1 MARPS
6 LPLGA
11 HGKIARTQLPD
22 GRWRASCRIRD
33 MDGVTRK
40 VYRET
45 PAGQRDRTGAV
56 AERYLLEAL
65 LERGLP
71 QDGEI
76 SAATKVEVLW
86 TEYRKQLVDGD
97 RSPATME
104 DYDRLAARICAGIG
118 QQSIREASTQQLDRF
133 LREMAD
139 RHGVPT
145 ARKTRGILSGMFKIA
160 VRYGALTTNP
170 VREVSDLASRR
181 TARKRSKSMDAA
193 ALAQLLHDVRHSTAP
208 CPVVLSDWQKK
219 KGLRTTSKPGQIPTV
234 AQYCDGADLADVITM
249 FAATGC
255 RISELLG
262 IRWKD
267 LDLEAR
273 SVTISGKVIR
283 VRRAGIIREST
294 TKSAA
299 GMRTLPLPGFA
310 VEMLEAR
317 ERRADMVFPSA
328 VDTYRDPDTVSR
340 QWRQVR
346 AALGLEWVTTHT
358 FRKTVATLIDE
369 EGLSARGAA
378 DHLGHAQVSMTTD
391 VYFGRGRTHS
401 VVADALDAVVGG
413 SNRYVSGTS
422 EHPQTKKDP
431 R

>member
-86 TEYRKQLVDGD
+86 TEYRKQLIDGD

-219 KGLRTTSKPGQIPTV
+219 KGLRTTSKAGQIPTV

-283 VRRAGIIREST
+283 VRRAGIIRESA

-369 EGLSARGAA
+369 EGLSARVAA

-422 EHPQTKKDP
+422 EPPETKKDP

>member
-118 QQSIREASTQQLDRF
+118 QQSIREATTQQLDRF
-133 LREMAD
+133 LREVAD
-139 RHGVPT
+139 RHGVHT
-145 ARKTRGILSGMFKIA
+145 ARKARGILSGMFKIA

-170 VREVSDLASRR
+170 VREVSDLTTRR
-181 TARKRSKSMDAA
+181 GGRKRSKSMDADT
-193 ALAQLLHDVRHSTAP
+193 LAQLLHDVRHSTAP
-208 CPVVLSDWQKK
+208 CPVILSDWQKK

-234 AQYCDGADLADVITM
+234 ARYCDGADLADVITM

-310 VEMLEAR
+310 VAMLEAR

-369 EGLSARGAA
+369 EGLSARVAA

-422 EHPQTKKDP
+422 EPPETKKDP

>member
-1 MARPS
+1 MARPP

-11 HGKIARTQLPD
+11 YGKIHRTELPD

-65 LERGLP
+65 QERGVP
-71 QDGEI
+71 QSGDI
-76 SAATKVEVLW
+76 SASTKVEVLW

-104 DYDRLAARICAGIG
+104 DYDRLAVRICAGIG
-118 QQSIREASTQQLDRF
+118 QQSIREATTQQLDRF
-133 LREMAD
+133 LREMTD
-139 RHGVPT
+139 RHGVHT
-145 ARKTRGILSGMFKIA
+145 ARKARGILSGMFKIA

-181 TARKRSKSMDAA
+181 TARKRSKSMDADT
-193 ALAQLLHDVRHSTAP
+193 LAQLLHDVRNSEVP
-208 CPVVLSDWQKK
+208 CPVILSEWQKK

-234 AQYCDGADLADVITM
+234 AKYCDGADLADVIIM

-255 RISELLG
+255 RVSELLG

-267 LDLEAR
+267 IDLEAR

-294 TKSAA
+294 TKSEA

-310 VEMLEAR
+310 VAMLEAR
-317 ERRADMVFPSA
+317 ERRAEMVFPSA

-369 EGLSARGAA
+369 EGLSARVAA